1 MFVANTLKNEHE
13 TPLIDE
19 YRESFVD
26 LVFQM
31 VEKFIADKPLFS
43 IDDFSVIYNDEFS
56 MGTACHRDIFSTMY
70 LQINNPSNYKLH
82 KISKAKKLDKKIEI
96 PELYTSLEDIKKGL
110 FECLVSHL
118 DGNNLVWVEKNC
130 VCVKATVYDNDI
142 GIMPYYLRI
151 IPCLTYYNKNNVR
164 GIMYFYGKDID
175 IEYPDLA
182 LENYHHKNDLTDDLY
197 RQMVLIFKNI
207 LLKEKDI
214 ERLPSEIIE
223 TVLYNVPTEM
233 FIDDSYS
240 TILNIL
246 NYLRN
251 KNIKDF
257 VTLDEED
264 NAFVSVYRSMSM
276 YYVKHI
282 LKIIERYL
290 ERAK

>member
-1 MFVANTLKNEHE
+1 MFVANSLKNEYE

-19 YRESFVD
+19 YRESFVE
-26 LVFQM
+26 LIFQM
-31 VEKFIADKPLFS
+31 INKYIADKPLFS

-56 MGTACHRDIFSTMY
+56 MGTACHGDIFSTMY
-70 LQINNPSNYKLH
+70 LQVNNPSNYKIH
-82 KISKAKKLDKKIEI
+82 KITTRKKNLKKIEI

-130 VCVKATVYDNDI
+130 VCLKATVYDNDI
-142 GIMPYYLRI
+142 GIMPYYLKI

-175 IEYPDLA
+175 IEYPDIA
-182 LENYHHKNDLTDDLY
+182 LNNFHNKNELTDDLF
-197 RQMVLIFKNI
+197 RQTVLIFKNI
-207 LLKEKDI
+207 LLKEKGI

-233 FIDDSYS
+233 YVDDSYQ

-251 KNIKDF
+251 KNIKDY

-264 NAFVSVYRSMSM
+264 NAFVSTYRSMST

-282 LKIIERYL
+282 LKIIEKYM

>member
-1 MFVANTLKNEHE
+1 MFVANSLKSIHE
-13 TPLIDE
+13 TPLVEE
-19 YRESFVD
+19 YRQAFID
-26 LVFQM
+26 LVFQV
-31 VEKFIADKPLFS
+31 VEKYISDKPLFS
-43 IDDFSVIYNDEFS
+43 MDDFSVIYNDEFS
-56 MGTACHRDIFSTMY
+56 MGTACHSDIFSTMY
-70 LQINNPSNYKLH
+70 LQINNPSNYKLN
-82 KISKAKKLDKKIEI
+82 KISKTKKPNKKIEI

-130 VCVKATVYDNDI
+130 VCLKATVYDDDI

-151 IPCLTYYNKNNVR
+151 IPCLTYYNQNNVR

-182 LENYHHKNDLTDDLY
+182 LENYHHKNELTGDLY
-197 RQMVLIFKNI
+197 RQTVLIFKNI

-240 TILNIL
+240 TIINIV

-264 NAFVSVYRSMSM
+264 DAFVSIYRSMSM